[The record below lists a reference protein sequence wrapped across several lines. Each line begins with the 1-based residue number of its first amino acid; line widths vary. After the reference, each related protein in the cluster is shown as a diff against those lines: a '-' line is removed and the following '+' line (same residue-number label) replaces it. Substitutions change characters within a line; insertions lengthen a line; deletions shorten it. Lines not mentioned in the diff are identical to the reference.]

1 MSLRPGENMSLRP
14 EILTSLCVM
23 LCSAFWLSWLAAG
36 SPQNAKLSSNHQDQV
51 QAQDRTLS
59 NAHNANALD
68 AGALLTGG
76 EIGPILRKPL
86 KELKPSVQATRNMNM
101 SQCLFVTS
109 NFAKSASLLLA
120 MPSSEDSIA
129 RNLRPFWRN
138 QFHSPPKKEEKRQST
153 SIKSAAK
160 SAFTTHSE

>member
-36 SPQNAKLSSNHQDQV
+36 SPQNAKISSNHQDQV

-68 AGALLTGG
+68 ACSPLTGDETTG
-76 EIGPILRKPL
+76 ILGAPL
-86 KELKPSVQATRNMNM
+86 KELKTSVQATRNTKL
-101 SQCLFVTS
+101 SEPLF
-109 NFAKSASLLLA
+109 F
-120 MPSSEDSIA
+120 PS
-129 RNLRPFWRN
+129 
-138 QFHSPPKKEEKRQST
+138 
-153 SIKSAAK
+153 
-160 SAFTTHSE
+160 